1 VKFPLATH
9 ENPQHQL
16 LRCLRDKQLL
26 LVLDNLEH
34 LLDGADIVYE
44 ILQAAPGVKILAT
57 SRERLNLKSETVLNV
72 SGMSYPDL
80 LVSTDPLDSD
90 AIDLFLQSTHKVYP
104 GYQSSADE
112 LEQIT
117 NICQIVQGMPLAIKP
132 AYAFVAVQER
142 RLEDTIFQF
151 HEFLIRAARNQET
164 RRYL

>member
-44 ILQAAPGVKILAT
+44 ILQAAPSVKILAT

-80 LVSTDPLDSD
+80 LVSTEP
-90 AIDLFLQSTHKVYP
+90 P
-104 GYQSSADE
+104 
-112 LEQIT
+112 
-117 NICQIVQGMPLAIKP
+117 
-132 AYAFVAVQER
+132 
-142 RLEDTIFQF
+142 RL
-151 HEFLIRAARNQET
+151 
-164 RRYL
+164 